1 MATYVYD
8 KVLGVM
14 VDKETREP
22 MVDPNAP
29 FIPATPMTVFDIAP
43 YLSPVT
49 GEYIGGRRSKRADL
63 EKNNCI
69 DANDLPRVTDGK
81 FRSRK
86 FAEKRGLTHLLKE
99 NAQ

>member
-1 MATYVYD
+1 MTIYVYD
-8 KVLGVM
+8 KALGVM

-29 FIPATPMTVFDIAP
+29 FVPATPMTMPDIQP
-43 YLSPVT
+43 YASPVT

-63 EKNNCI
+63 DRHNCI
-69 DANDLPRVTDGK
+69 DAGDMPRATDGT
-81 FRSRK
+81 FRNRK

-99 NAQ
+99 GA